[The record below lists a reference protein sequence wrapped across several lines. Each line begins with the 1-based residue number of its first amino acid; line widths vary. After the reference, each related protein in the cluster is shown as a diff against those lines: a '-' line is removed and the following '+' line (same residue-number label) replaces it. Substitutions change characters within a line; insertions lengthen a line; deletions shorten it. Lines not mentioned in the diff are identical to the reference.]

1 MKTER
6 EREVGKTDMSWA
18 HETGRGQHRMNGPL
32 PRKEIW
38 ASMQKSQ
45 RRTCDIDVLCLVRL
59 QHHVCCAQKGARVEA
74 PHVQLVEVE
83 NTGDLAKALL
93 ELLDVG
99 DVWADVHGCLE
110 REARARQSKG
120 FSVGIMYCVVGCAS
134 MHL

>member
-1 MKTER
+1 
-6 EREVGKTDMSWA
+6 
-18 HETGRGQHRMNGPL
+18 MNGPL
-32 PRKEIW
+32 TRKEIW

-59 QHHVCCAQKGARVEA
+59 QHHVCCAQEGARVEA

-99 DVWADVHGCLE
+99 DVWADVHGRLE
-110 REARARQSKG
+110 RDARARQS
-120 FSVGIMYCVVGCAS
+120 
-134 MHL
+134 